1 VAHGLVRFIEQGKTM
16 TRTKVGRLLPGV
28 ATLLVLAPAFAR
40 ADETAA
46 ATTAQQECPR
56 LGWQEFL
63 PTFLKPKAT
72 FPTEDTPIGA
82 VDCQFHQWSWEAFAW
97 AIALDARGTPRFLG
111 LPTIGDL
118 SSDKPSGDR
127 TLTLATRGVH
137 GSGGAIE
144 GTGAIVEAD
153 GNMLVAQNGYPVYAS
168 VHMNDSY
175 FRTVRRNRV
184 VTGDYQKNP
193 DSDYFDVG
201 AAVFK
206 ATWLRLDPGQ
216 AAPAGAYV
224 TRANVPLLTTFM
236 SPDNTLYVAASGKT
250 VTVDVALVGLHVV
263 GQTINHPEFLWAT
276 FEHKD
281 NSPRFKDGTFNPLST
296 ASDPKTYTLYR
307 GGTAFNTT
315 NQPSTQTTATSTSTP
330 LSAPSTTIT
339 TTLAATPTF
348 TFDPKTQK
356 FSPVSNAVL
365 ANRTGGETFSP
376 QGPANIDAINTS
388 AHQLLAKTSPAQRVF
403 ANYDLI
409 GTVWMMPG
417 TFTLSSNQST
427 AVGSVNLANVTA
439 ETFVQN
445 FTGSTAPANVGNCF
459 SCHNPATFTDV
470 APMPNL
476 KQRRI
481 AISHVTAAGSLYA
494 VPNLLSV
501 NPPAQKAEG
510 E

>member
-1 VAHGLVRFIEQGKTM
+1 MK
-16 TRTKVGRLLPGV
+16 RTNNGHMR
-28 ATLLVLAPAFAR
+28 AIALLVALASFAVS

-46 ATTAQQECPR
+46 PAAQGCPR
-56 LGWQEFL
+56 LGWSEFL
-63 PTFLKPKAT
+63 PSFLKPKAA
-72 FPTEDTPIGA
+72 FPTDDTPVNA
-82 VDCQFHQWSWEAFAW
+82 VDCQFHQWSWEAFVW
-97 AIALDARGTPRFLG
+97 ATALDARGMPRFLS

-118 SSDKPSGDR
+118 ASGKPAGGTR
-127 TLTLATRGVH
+127 TLTLATRAVH
-137 GSGGAIE
+137 GRGGAIE

-153 GNMLVAQNGYPVYAS
+153 GNMLVAPNGYPVYAS

-184 VTGDYQKNP
+184 VDGGYQRNP

-216 AAPAGAYV
+216 APPAGAFV
-224 TRANVPLLTTFM
+224 TRANVPVLTTFLTA
-236 SPDNTLYVAASGKT
+236 DNTIYAAPDGT
-250 VTVDVALVGLHVV
+250 TTTVDVALLGLHVV

-281 NSPRFKDGTFNPLST
+281 NSPRFKDGTFDPTST
-296 ASDPKTYTLYR
+296 ASDARTYTLYR
-307 GGTAFNTT
+307 GGTPYDRT
-315 NQPSTQTTATSTSTP
+315 NQPSTQTTANSTSTP
-330 LSAPSTTIT
+330 LSTPGTTIT

-348 TFDPKTQK
+348 TFDPATQK
-356 FSPVSNAVL
+356 FSPASNAVL

-376 QGPANIDAINTS
+376 DGPANIEVLNRS
-388 AHQLLAKTSPAQRVF
+388 AHAVLDQQAPAQRAF

-417 TFTLSSNQST
+417 TFDLASNQSN

-445 FTGSTAPANVGNCF
+445 LTGSTAPASVGNCF
-459 SCHNPATFTDV
+459 SCHNAATFTDV
-470 APMPNL
+470 APLPNL
-476 KQRRI
+476 RQRRI

-501 NPPAQKAEG
+501 NPPPQAGTARPATSDAQ
-510 E
+510 

>member
-1 VAHGLVRFIEQGKTM
+1 MKRKLGGLTGAA
-16 TRTKVGRLLPGV
+16 LL
-28 ATLLVLAPAFAR
+28 LAPASMLAA

-46 ATTAQQECPR
+46 PTAQECPR
-56 LGWQEFL
+56 LGWSEFL
-63 PTFLKPKAT
+63 PSFLKPKAV
-72 FPTEDTPIGA
+72 FPTEDTPLNA
-82 VDCQFHQWSWEAFAW
+82 VDCQFHQWSWEAFVW
-97 AIALDARGTPRFLG
+97 ATALDARGTPRFLN
-111 LPTIGDL
+111 LPTIDDL
-118 SSDKPSGDR
+118 STGASAEGTR
-127 TLTLATRGVH
+127 TLTLATRAVH
-137 GSGGAIE
+137 GRGGPIE

-153 GNMLVAQNGYPVYAS
+153 GNMLVAPNGYPVYAS
-168 VHMNDSY
+168 VHMNDRY

-184 VTGDYQKNP
+184 VDGGYQKNP

-206 ATWLRLDPGQ
+206 ATWLRLEPGQ
-216 AAPAGAYV
+216 QPPAGAYV
-224 TRANVPLLTTFM
+224 TRAKVPVLTTFLT
-236 SPDNTLYVAASGKT
+236 SDNTIYVAPSGTTAS
-250 VTVDVALVGLHVV
+250 VDVALLGLHVV
-263 GQTINHPEFLWAT
+263 GQTVNHPEFLWAT

-281 NSPRFKDGTFNPLST
+281 NSPRFKDGTFDPGST
-296 ASDPKTYTLYR
+296 ASDPRTYTLYR
-307 GGTAFNTT
+307 GGTPYDQA
-315 NQPSTQTTATSTSTP
+315 NQPSTQTTASSASTP

-339 TTLAATPTF
+339 TTLTATPTF

-376 QGPANIDAINTS
+376 DGPANIDAINAS
-388 AHQLLAKTSPAQRVF
+388 AHDILNQQPAAQRKF

-409 GTVWMMPG
+409 GTVWMKPG
-417 TFTLSSNQST
+417 TFNLTSNQSN

-470 APMPNL
+470 APLPNL
-476 KQRRI
+476 TQRRV

-501 NPPAQKAEG
+501 NPPPQAASGGADGQ
-510 E
+510 

>member
-1 VAHGLVRFIEQGKTM
+1 MKRITGGWIGAA
-16 TRTKVGRLLPGV
+16 LL
-28 ATLLVLAPAFAR
+28 
-40 ADETAA
+40 AA
-46 ATTAQQECPR
+46 AVPAAAADSAALCPR
-56 LGWQEFL
+56 LGWSEFL
-63 PTFLKPKAT
+63 PTFLKPKAA

-82 VDCQFHQWSWEAFAW
+82 VDCQFHQWSCEAFVW
-97 AIALDARGTPRFLG
+97 ATALDARGVPRFLG

-118 SSDKPSGDR
+118 SAGRSAAGPR
-127 TLTLATRGVH
+127 PLTLATRGLH
-137 GSGGAIE
+137 GHGGAVE

-153 GNMLVAQNGYPVYAS
+153 GNMLVAANGYPVYAS
-168 VHMNDSY
+168 VHMNDRY
-175 FRTVRRNRV
+175 FATVRRNRV
-184 VTGDYQKNP
+184 VTGDYQRNP

-206 ATWLRLDPGQ
+206 ATWLRLEPGQ
-216 AAPAGAYV
+216 APPDGAYV
-224 TRANVPLLTTFM
+224 TKAQVPVLTTFLTA
-236 SPDNTLYVAASGKT
+236 DNTLYVTPDGTTA
-250 VTVDVALVGLHVV
+250 TVDVALLGLHVV

-281 NSPRFKDGTFNPLST
+281 NSPRFKDGSFDPTSG
-296 ASDPKTYTLYR
+296 ASDPRSYTLYR
-307 GGTAFNTT
+307 GGTPFDRT
-315 NQPSTQTTATSTSTP
+315 NQPSTQTTASSTASPLSTP
-330 LSAPSTTIT
+330 GTTIT

-376 QGPANIDAINTS
+376 DGPANIDKINTA
-388 AHQLLAKTSPAQRVF
+388 AHTLLNQQPPAQRRF

-409 GTVWMMPG
+409 GTVWMQPG
-417 TFTLSSNQST
+417 TFGLTSNQST

-445 FTGSTAPANVGNCF
+445 FTGTTTPSTVGNCF
-459 SCHNPATFTDV
+459 SCHNAATFQDV

-476 KQRRI
+476 KARRI

-501 NPPAQKAEG
+501 NPPPAPTP
-510 E
+510 

>member
-1 VAHGLVRFIEQGKTM
+1 MKRITGGWIGAA
-16 TRTKVGRLLPGV
+16 LL
-28 ATLLVLAPAFAR
+28 
-40 ADETAA
+40 AA
-46 ATTAQQECPR
+46 AVPAAAADSAALCPR
-56 LGWQEFL
+56 LGWSEFL
-63 PTFLKPKAT
+63 PTFLKPKAA

-82 VDCQFHQWSWEAFAW
+82 VDCQFHQWSWEAFVW
-97 AIALDARGTPRFLG
+97 ATALDARGVPRFLG

-118 SSDKPSGDR
+118 SAGRSAAGPR
-127 TLTLATRGVH
+127 PLTLATRGLH
-137 GSGGAIE
+137 GHGGAVE

-153 GNMLVAQNGYPVYAS
+153 GNMLVAANGYPVYAS

-175 FRTVRRNRV
+175 FATVRRNRV
-184 VTGDYQKNP
+184 VTGDYQRNP

-206 ATWLRLDPGQ
+206 ATWLRLEPGQ
-216 AAPAGAYV
+216 APPDGAFV
-224 TRANVPLLTTFM
+224 TKAQVPVLTTFLTA
-236 SPDNTLYVAASGKT
+236 DNTLYVTPDGTTA
-250 VTVDVALVGLHVV
+250 TVDVALLGLHVV

-281 NSPRFKDGTFNPLST
+281 NSPRFKDGSFDPTSG
-296 ASDPKTYTLYR
+296 ASDPRSYTLYR
-307 GGTAFNTT
+307 GGTPFNRT
-315 NQPSTQTTATSTSTP
+315 NQPSTQTTASSTASPLSTP
-330 LSAPSTTIT
+330 GTTIT

-376 QGPANIDAINTS
+376 DGPANIDKINTA
-388 AHQLLAKTSPAQRVF
+388 AHTLLNQQPPAQRRF

-409 GTVWMMPG
+409 GTVWMQPG
-417 TFTLSSNQST
+417 TFGLTSNQST

-445 FTGSTAPANVGNCF
+445 FTGTTTSSTVGNCF
-459 SCHNPATFTDV
+459 SCHNAATFQDV

-476 KQRRI
+476 KARRI

-501 NPPAQKAEG
+501 NPPPAPTP
-510 E
+510 

>member
-1 VAHGLVRFIEQGKTM
+1 MKRRLGEWIGAALLAAAVPATAVA
-16 TRTKVGRLLPGV
+16 
-28 ATLLVLAPAFAR
+28 APA
-40 ADETAA
+40 ADSAA
-46 ATTAQQECPR
+46 LCPR
-56 LGWQEFL
+56 LGWSEFL
-63 PTFLKPKAT
+63 PSFLKPKAA

-82 VDCQFHQWSWEAFAW
+82 VDCQFHQWSWEAFVW
-97 AIALDARGTPRFLG
+97 ATALDARGAPRFLG

-118 SSDKPSGDR
+118 SAGRSAAGPR
-127 TLTLATRGVH
+127 TLTLATRGLH
-137 GSGGAIE
+137 GHNGAIE

-153 GNMLVAQNGYPVYAS
+153 GNMLVAANGYPVYAS

-175 FRTVRRNRV
+175 FATVRRNRV
-184 VTGDYQKNP
+184 ATGDYQRNP

-206 ATWLRLDPGQ
+206 ATWLRLEPG
-216 AAPAGAYV
+216 PALPDGAFV
-224 TRANVPLLTTFM
+224 TKAQVPVLTTFLTA
-236 SPDNTLYVAASGKT
+236 DNTLYATPDGTT

-263 GQTINHPEFLWAT
+263 GQTVNHPEFLWAT

-281 NSPRFKDGTFNPLST
+281 NSPRFRDGSFDPTST
-296 ASDPKTYTLYR
+296 ASDPRSYTLYR
-307 GGTAFNTT
+307 GGTPFDQT
-315 NQPSTQTTATSTSTP
+315 NQPSTQTTASSTASP

-348 TFDPKTQK
+348 TFDPETQK
-356 FSPVSNAVL
+356 FSPASNAVL

-376 QGPANIDAINTS
+376 DGPANIDKINTA
-388 AHQLLAKTSPAQRVF
+388 AHTLLNQQPPAQRRF

-409 GTVWMMPG
+409 GTVWMQPG
-417 TFTLSSNQST
+417 AFGLTSNQSN

-445 FTGSTAPANVGNCF
+445 FTGTTTPSTVGNCF
-459 SCHNPATFTDV
+459 SCHNATTFQDV

-476 KQRRI
+476 KARRI

-501 NPPAQKAEG
+501 NPPPAPTP
-510 E
+510 

>member
-1 VAHGLVRFIEQGKTM
+1 MK
-16 TRTKVGRLLPGV
+16 RTLNGRLC
-28 ATLLVLAPAFAR
+28 AMTLLFALASFAVS
-40 ADETAA
+40 AEETAA
-46 ATTAQQECPR
+46 PATQGCPR
-56 LGWQEFL
+56 LGWSEFL
-63 PTFLKPKAT
+63 PSFLKPTTA
-72 FPTEDTPIGA
+72 FPTEDTPLNA
-82 VDCQFHQWSWEAFAW
+82 VDCQFHQWSWEAFVW
-97 AIALDARGTPRFLG
+97 ATALDSRGTPRFLS

-118 SSDKPSGDR
+118 ASGKPAGGTH
-127 TLTLATRGVH
+127 TLTLATRAVH
-137 GSGGAIE
+137 GRGGAIE

-153 GNMLVAQNGYPVYAS
+153 GNMLVAPNGYPVYAS

-184 VTGDYQKNP
+184 VDGGYQRNP

-216 AAPAGAYV
+216 TPPAGAFV
-224 TRANVPLLTTFM
+224 TRANVPVLTTFLT
-236 SPDNTLYVAASGKT
+236 PDNTLYAAPGGT
-250 VTVDVALVGLHVV
+250 TTTVDVALLGLHVV

-281 NSPRFKDGTFNPLST
+281 NSPRFKDGTFDPAST
-296 ASDPKTYTLYR
+296 ASDARTYTLYR
-307 GGTAFNTT
+307 GGTPYDQT
-315 NQPSTQTTATSTSTP
+315 NQPSTQTTASSTTTP
-330 LSAPSTTIT
+330 LSTPGTTVT
-339 TTLAATPTF
+339 TTLTATPTF
-348 TFDPKTQK
+348 TFDPTTQK
-356 FSPVSNAVL
+356 FSPTSNAVL

-376 QGPANIDAINTS
+376 DGPANIEALNRA
-388 AHQLLAKTSPAQRVF
+388 AHTVLNRQAPAQRAF
-403 ANYDLI
+403 ANFDLI

-417 TFTLSSNQST
+417 TFNLASNQSN

-445 FTGSTAPANVGNCF
+445 LTGSTASANVGNCF
-459 SCHNPATFTDV
+459 SCHNPATYTDV

-476 KQRRI
+476 RQRRI

-501 NPPAQKAEG
+501 NPSPQAGTGAG
-510 E
+510 TASSDR

>member
-1 VAHGLVRFIEQGKTM
+1 MKRITGGWIGAA
-16 TRTKVGRLLPGV
+16 LL
-28 ATLLVLAPAFAR
+28 
-40 ADETAA
+40 AA
-46 ATTAQQECPR
+46 AVPAAAADSAALCPR
-56 LGWQEFL
+56 LGWSEFL
-63 PTFLKPKAT
+63 PTFLKPKAA

-82 VDCQFHQWSWEAFAW
+82 VDCQFHQWSWEAFVW
-97 AIALDARGTPRFLG
+97 ATALDARGVPRFLG

-118 SSDKPSGDR
+118 SAGRSAAGPR
-127 TLTLATRGVH
+127 PLTLATRGLH
-137 GSGGAIE
+137 GHGGAVE

-153 GNMLVAQNGYPVYAS
+153 GNMLVAANGYPVYAS
-168 VHMNDSY
+168 VHMNDRY
-175 FRTVRRNRV
+175 FATVRRNRV
-184 VTGDYQKNP
+184 VTGDYQRNP

-206 ATWLRLDPGQ
+206 ATWLRLEPGQ
-216 AAPAGAYV
+216 APPDGAYV
-224 TRANVPLLTTFM
+224 TKAQVPVLTTFLTA
-236 SPDNTLYVAASGKT
+236 DNTLYVTPDGTTA
-250 VTVDVALVGLHVV
+250 TVDVALLGLHVV

-281 NSPRFKDGTFNPLST
+281 NSPRFKDGSFDPTSG
-296 ASDPKTYTLYR
+296 ASDPRSYTLYR
-307 GGTAFNTT
+307 GGTPFDRT
-315 NQPSTQTTATSTSTP
+315 NQPSTQTTARSTASPLSTP
-330 LSAPSTTIT
+330 GTTIT

-376 QGPANIDAINTS
+376 DGPANIDKINTA
-388 AHQLLAKTSPAQRVF
+388 AHTLLNQQPPAQRRF

-409 GTVWMMPG
+409 GTVWMQPG
-417 TFTLSSNQST
+417 TFGLTSNQST

-445 FTGSTAPANVGNCF
+445 FTGTTTPSTVGNCF
-459 SCHNPATFTDV
+459 SCHNAATFQDV

-476 KQRRI
+476 KARRI

-501 NPPAQKAEG
+501 NPPPAPTP
-510 E
+510 